1 MDTTTDH
8 FRQGANGT
16 SSIARYFFAYALVQF
31 GLAAAPASAAGG
43 ALVDYSRDVRPIL
56 SNNCFYC
63 HGQDPSHRKG
73 RLRLDTAEGQA
84 KEGVIVAGKPNESEL
99 IARILSTDEDEQMPP
114 RDSNKSLTGEQKD
127 ILRRWIAEGAKF
139 SNHWAFAAPHRPP
152 VPAAGK
158 GWARNPID
166 RFVAANHAV
175 QQLAPSAEAPPAT
188 LARRVALELTGLPLT
203 TAQLD
208 TFLSDRAPGAYERL
222 VDRLLASPRYGEH
235 IAMTWLDLAR
245 YADTNGYQ
253 MDAYRMNWPWRDW
266 VVRQFNANQPFDRF
280 TAEQLAGDLL
290 PMPTQDQL
298 IATAFN
304 RNHMLNAEGGTI
316 PEENRT
322 KNVFDR
328 VETVSTAFL
337 GLTLQCAQCHD
348 HKFDPLTQKDYFS
361 MYALF
366 NQLSEPGG
374 VNKRFVKK
382 LYSDGYDNLYM
393 VESPYITLETP
404 AQKILLERATKARV
418 DAEKVF
424 DEKRAE
430 FHPAFAR
437 WVQEMRD
444 TPALIG
450 ERLTLELD
458 RRAVSAAN
466 LDNYKD
472 GNTRRLL
479 DAFFLVSTNAQW
491 GAYKQSLEAAK
502 VAEEEVMR
510 TIPHVMV
517 MRDDKPRKTFVLD
530 RGNYETPTDEVA
542 PNVPGALP
550 PLPPGVKAD
559 RRALARW
566 LVAPEHPLM
575 ARVTVNRF
583 WQQLF
588 GRGLVKTSEDFGL
601 QGELPSNPQLL
612 DWLAVEFRESGWDVK
627 HLMRLMVTSA
637 TYRQASAVTPALLER
652 DPDNAHL
659 ARGPRFRLDSRVLRD
674 QSLFLAGLLVEK
686 VGGEPV
692 MPYQPPG
699 VWEDMS
705 FGKNQYFQG
714 KGEDLYRRSL
724 YTFWRRSVAPTSFF
738 DVPARQVC
746 SVKPMRTS
754 TPLHALTLLN
764 DITYVEAARVWAEN
778 LYPEPG
784 DAARLNQA
792 FRAATA
798 RAPENREL
806 AQLQRTLG
814 QARAHFAARPGDAAK
829 LASAGESPRATT
841 LDPVEHAAWTTIC
854 LLLLNLDETLS
865 N

>member
-1 MDTTTDH
+1 M
-8 FRQGANGT
+8 
-16 SSIARYFFAYALVQF
+16 
-31 GLAAAPASAAGG
+31 
-43 ALVDYSRDVRPIL
+43 
-56 SNNCFYC
+56 
-63 HGQDPSHRKG
+63 
-73 RLRLDTAEGQA
+73 
-84 KEGVIVAGKPNESEL
+84 
-99 IARILSTDEDEQMPP
+99 
-114 RDSNKSLTGEQKD
+114 
-127 ILRRWIAEGAKF
+127 
-139 SNHWAFAAPHRPP
+139 
-152 VPAAGK
+152 
-158 GWARNPID
+158 
-166 RFVAANHAV
+166 
-175 QQLAPSAEAPPAT
+175 
-188 LARRVALELTGLPLT
+188 
-203 TAQLD
+203 
-208 TFLSDRAPGAYERL
+208 
-222 VDRLLASPRYGEH
+222 
-235 IAMTWLDLAR
+235 AMTWLDLAR

-290 PMPTQDQL
+290 PTPTQDQL

-424 DEKRAE
+424 QEKRAE

-437 WVQEMRD
+437 WVQEMRE

-450 ERLTLELD
+450 ERLTHELD

-491 GAYKQSLEAAK
+491 SAYKQSLEAAK
-502 VAEEEVMR
+502 VTEEEVMR

-550 PLPPGVKAD
+550 PPPPPG
-559 RRALARW
+559 
-566 LVAPEHPLM
+566 
-575 ARVTVNRF
+575 
-583 WQQLF
+583 
-588 GRGLVKTSEDFGL
+588 
-601 QGELPSNPQLL
+601 
-612 DWLAVEFRESGWDVK
+612 
-627 HLMRLMVTSA
+627 
-637 TYRQASAVTPALLER
+637 
-652 DPDNAHL
+652 
-659 ARGPRFRLDSRVLRD
+659 
-674 QSLFLAGLLVEK
+674 
-686 VGGEPV
+686 
-692 MPYQPPG
+692 
-699 VWEDMS
+699 
-705 FGKNQYFQG
+705 
-714 KGEDLYRRSL
+714 
-724 YTFWRRSVAPTSFF
+724 
-738 DVPARQVC
+738 
-746 SVKPMRTS
+746 
-754 TPLHALTLLN
+754 
-764 DITYVEAARVWAEN
+764 
-778 LYPEPG
+778 
-784 DAARLNQA
+784 
-792 FRAATA
+792 
-798 RAPENREL
+798 
-806 AQLQRTLG
+806 
-814 QARAHFAARPGDAAK
+814 
-829 LASAGESPRATT
+829 
-841 LDPVEHAAWTTIC
+841 
-854 LLLLNLDETLS
+854 
-865 N
+865 